1 MKYADL
7 KKKIDDKA
15 AELSK
20 LDAADAT
27 LKTALK
33 AAQAAHV
40 EALVAMEME
49 EAGAD
54 GQVRKAEG
62 EVQKLA
68 RASEESTTR
77 RQTLRAVIARMEA
90 EAKTRRT
97 SDLMSMREELGEKVL
112 QYEPRY
118 MEALNSFL
126 AVVSAGERILNEIRE
141 LENELE
147 GLVAPRRLFRVSLQL
162 PLGSHIDLSE
172 ASKYASEVA
181 AQNRYRVERIKL
193 EPVEPV
199 AVLVPA

>member
-33 AAQAAHV
+33 AAQAEHV
-40 EALVAMEME
+40 EALVAIEME
-49 EAGAD
+49 EAGSD
-54 GQVRKAEG
+54 GRVRKAEG
-62 EVQKLA
+62 EVQKLT